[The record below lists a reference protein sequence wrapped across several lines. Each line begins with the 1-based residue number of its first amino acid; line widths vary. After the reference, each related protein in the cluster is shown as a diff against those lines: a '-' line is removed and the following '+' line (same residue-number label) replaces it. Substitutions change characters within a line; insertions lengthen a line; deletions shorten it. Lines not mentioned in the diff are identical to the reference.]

1 MTAKTLTLDTFIEDR
16 DTFSKALHLA
26 KTKYKDDPNIRTWL
40 RIYEQGTHEIRTKQG
55 KVKGIP
61 LFSDFARENL
71 IQAVRLREQRK
82 VYISR

>member
-1 MTAKTLTLDTFIEDR
+1 MKTLDDFLDSKDR
-16 DTFSKALHLA
+16 DPFSEALHLA
-26 KTKYKDDPNIRTWL
+26 KTKYRNDPSIREWL
-40 RIYEQGTHEIRTKQG
+40 KIYEQGTPELKTRQG

-71 IQAVRLREQRK
+71 IRAVRLREERK